1 MSRRRASS
9 LACLALVAALA
20 AGCGDEREVVRVGV
34 LVDCTGLIAASHD
47 MSLAGAAL
55 PLLERG
61 GHLARGG
68 LENGAAGAVVGN
80 RELELIPACT
90 ELTYTHLMIAATRR
104 LIEEQHVDVV
114 LGPVGTPEGVVFR
127 DLAAHYPN
135 VTFMSGAALAQQET
149 LRDPQANLF
158 RFTFDGPQSVAG
170 LGAYAYDVLGWR
182 RAVVVAEPYDEG
194 WERVAGFVTEFCA
207 LGGKIVERDLT
218 ALLTPDPSAAARRH
232 ASADGVALIA
242 NFYSPSPY
250 LGAYFRIAKPLGR
263 RLVVA
268 GNVFVDS
275 NLAPKGIDLT
285 GTIVAGPVPLDP
297 AVPSMMAYEQSFAR
311 RFPALPPGTAHN
323 PFVMP
328 FYTEVEALATALE
341 QTDGTLGEGQDRLR
355 RALAGLVLDAPQG
368 AVRLDRNRQA
378 TGHGYLERI
387 VRSGSGGIIVKG
399 VRTLDGVEQSFGD
412 AFTAT
417 TPPPSAAQPVCLRR
431 PPPSWAG

>member
-207 LGGKIVERDLT
+207 LGGKIVERV
-218 ALLTPDPSAAARRH
+218 ASRCHPSARKRVARC
-232 ASADGVALIA
+232 A
-242 NFYSPSPY
+242 
-250 LGAYFRIAKPLGR
+250 
-263 RLVVA
+263 
-268 GNVFVDS
+268 
-275 NLAPKGIDLT
+275 LT
-285 GTIVAGPVPLDP
+285 GGP
-297 AVPSMMAYEQSFAR
+297 ATCASSATRSSAPSSCPHR
-311 RFPALPPGTAHN
+311 
-323 PFVMP
+323 
-328 FYTEVEALATALE
+328 
-341 QTDGTLGEGQDRLR
+341 
-355 RALAGLVLDAPQG
+355 GLCAP
-368 AVRLDRNRQA
+368 
-378 TGHGYLERI
+378 TSSGHSR
-387 VRSGSGGIIVKG
+387 
-399 VRTLDGVEQSFGD
+399 
-412 AFTAT
+412 
-417 TPPPSAAQPVCLRR
+417 RR
-431 PPPSWAG
+431 PPRRSRPGCRSPPTSPR